1 MKHTTLP
8 YRLIEPPEQLQKARL
23 DNIALVPASLLK
35 EKAQWQAI
43 ANRLPTGSVL
53 CIPQTQR
60 QRTILESV
68 ARFLRSKGRQVIH
81 YPLERITTAKK
92 KSHRQ
97 VENLQLA
104 L

>member
-1 MKHTTLP
+1 MKPIP
-8 YRLIEPPEQLQKARL
+8 YPITHPPKALAKARL

-92 KSHRQ
+92 KPRLQ
-97 VENLQLA
+97 VENLQFA